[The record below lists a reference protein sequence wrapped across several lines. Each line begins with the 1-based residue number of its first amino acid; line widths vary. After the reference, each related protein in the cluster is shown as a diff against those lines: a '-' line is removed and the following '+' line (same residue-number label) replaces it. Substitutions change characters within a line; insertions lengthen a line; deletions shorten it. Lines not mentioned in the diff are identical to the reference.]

1 MIVATTVCASGLE
14 SPARDAMI
22 ASPSPLLRRASIS
35 PVRGFRKALPW
46 TEPPSITVTLPD
58 RTRLPAEPNG
68 AHIVLWRRLSR
79 IGCITNPVAFLLPSH
94 SDLPGLSPRRHV
106 GIFLPQD
113 GLTSDIGIGRYL
125 IECHADVLRNASIR
139 SEVKGEL
146 RPDTSVLW
154 ESTEGRKQA
163 VVVPVPVAEQ

>member
-1 MIVATTVCASGLE
+1 MIVAATVCARGMGP
-14 SPARDAMI
+14 PARDSMI
-22 ASPSPLLRRASIS
+22 APPPPLLRRASTS
-35 PVRGFRKALPW
+35 PVRGVRQALSW

-58 RTRLPAEPNG
+58 GTRLPAELNG
-68 AHIVLWRRLSR
+68 ARIVLWRRVSR
-79 IGCITNPVAFLLPSH
+79 IGCRTNPVTFLLISH

-113 GLTSDIGIGRYL
+113 GSTSDIGIGRYL

-154 ESTEGRKQA
+154 ESAAGRKQA